1 MSKSANVYARIE
13 PELKKEAES
22 ILSELGISVS
32 NAITIFY
39 KQIVLKNGLPFEVK
53 LSNNHFDLSKMSSQE
68 IDEELEKGYQD
79 ILEGKIISIDKAFK
93 EIHKDLNL
101 WIIKCF

>member
-1 MSKSANVYARIE
+1 M
-13 PELKKEAES
+13 
-22 ILSELGISVS
+22 
-32 NAITIFY
+32 
-39 KQIVLKNGLPFEVK
+39 PFEVK

-101 WIIKCF
+101 

>member
-39 KQIVLKNGLPFEVK
+39 K
-53 LSNNHFDLSKMSSQE
+53 
-68 IDEELEKGYQD
+68 
-79 ILEGKIISIDKAFK
+79 
-93 EIHKDLNL
+93 
-101 WIIKCF
+101 